1 MDLEQIKNKA
11 IVACKEKYRGF
22 LQSDRELM
30 LMDSVEYMYLHDR
43 FAKVGVYITKGDKED
58 NYIKILEA
66 EDETLLDCLDRYLE
80 LVESADL
87 MKDINQAH
95 GKVVQKIK
103 NAETESEVIDVVRKY
118 LGEDF
123 NAMYGEPVT
132 EPPKE

>member
-11 IVACKEKYRGF
+11 LVACKEKYRGF
-22 LQSDRELM
+22 LQSDREIM
-30 LMDSVEYMYLHDR
+30 LMDAVEYMYLHDR
-43 FAKVGVYITKGDKED
+43 FAKVGVYITKGDKEE

-80 LVESADL
+80 LVETADL
-87 MKDINQAH
+87 LKDINQAH

-103 NAETESEVIDVVRKY
+103 NAETTEEVIDVVRKY

-132 EPPKE
+132 EKPAE